1 MALCSICEH
10 LNRAAIDKALV
21 TRSASMRDIA
31 GQYGVSRSAL
41 SRHKANHLPRLVQAA
56 EAAEEAQ
63 AVTSGA
69 ALIDE
74 LDRLLER
81 ALAILEAAEGSGQL
95 RVALQAIREA
105 RETIKACAELA
116 VAAELEERVEALE
129 AQIVETQRGGVWS
142 V

>member
-10 LNRAAIDKALV
+10 LNRGGDRQGLSHPFRFHAGHSGTVWGFSL
-21 TRSASMRDIA
+21 SAES
-31 GQYGVSRSAL
+31 
-41 SRHKANHLPRLVQAA
+41 HKANHLPRLVQAA

-116 VAAELEERVEALE
+116 MAAELEARVEALE
-129 AQIVETQRGGVWS
+129 AQIVEAQRGGVWS